1 MKTYLAFDI
10 GGTKLK
16 YALINNHGQLLK
28 EYSEPTIKTSKEAF
42 LKRFKE
48 IVNKFQKQISGVGV
62 SVPGK
67 INRNDQSISFGGSLP
82 FLDGVSFSKVLED
95 KIPVSVENDA
105 KAATLAELWQGTL
118 KETNNAVMLVLGT
131 AIGSG
136 IVLNRELVYGSHEQ
150 AGEVSFMSY
159 GKFDKTNLMG
169 GKCSA
174 VGLIQEIARHYNL
187 ADINDG
193 PAVFKLI
200 KKHDAYAWEKFE
212 DFCQTI
218 ALLIHNMQT
227 ILDVDSYVIG
237 GGISQQDI
245 VVDEINMA
253 FKKLRAE
260 NSFVNDTLTQPEIVG
275 AAFHNEANLLGSIY
289 KFEKNTTRS
298 TQLKA
303 MGEIKI

>member
-16 YALINNHGQLLK
+16 YALINNHGQVLK
-28 EYSEPTIKTSKEAF
+28 EYSESTVQTSKEAF
-42 LKRFKE
+42 LRRFKE
-48 IVNKFQKQISGVGV
+48 IVNKFKKQISGVGV

-67 INRNDQSISFGGSLP
+67 INRIDQSISFGGSLP
-82 FLDGVSFSKVLED
+82 FLDGVSFSKELGNE
-95 KIPVSVENDA
+95 IPVSVENDA

-136 IVLNRELVYGSHEQ
+136 IVLNRELIYGSHEQ

-159 GKFDKTNLMG
+159 GKFDKNSLMG

-174 VGLIQEIARHYNL
+174 VGLIQDIAKHYNL

-193 PAVFKLI
+193 PEAFELI
-200 KKHDAYAWEKFE
+200 KEHEEYAWKQFEK
-212 DFCQTI
+212 FCQTI

-227 ILDVDSYVIG
+227 VLDVDCYVIG

-245 VVDEINMA
+245 VANEITTA
-253 FKKLRAE
+253 LKKLRE
-260 NSFVNDTLTQPEIVG
+260 TSPFVNETLTRPQIVS
-275 AAFHNEANLLGSIY
+275 ATFHNDANLLGSIY
-289 KFEKNTTRS
+289 KFEKNS
-298 TQLKA
+298 TETKQLKVI
-303 MGEIKI
+303 GETR